1 MVYFIRLPDRVI
13 SGPWMK
19 IALCSDWVYP
29 SVGGVQSHIL
39 GLAGQLRE
47 MGHEVVIVTK
57 EMDRSDAQ
65 GDPYP
70 EGVREVRAKRL
81 TEPEHVLM
89 PPSPRDLRN
98 LLRREGFDVVHAH
111 HAFTPTPLLSLEA
124 ADRLGVPSV
133 LTNHSITFANS
144 SDLIWGPV
152 SQVLPFK
159 RYINLANR
167 VIAVSG
173 SAAEFIERFMDGGRP
188 VVIPNGVDVGRFHEP
203 KPVQRSVVDPGRFE
217 HPMIFGVGR
226 LAFRKGFHLLVE
238 SMPRVLRRH
247 LEARLYVA
255 GRGMMMGFLGL
266 LIESLDLQGKVNLM
280 GYVSDEALPWLY
292 RMCDVFVLPSVSAEA
307 FGITLIE
314 AMAAGRP
321 VVASRIGGVPEIID
335 DGVNGLLFEPWD
347 SSGLSEAVNTIL
359 ENPKLAEDLG
369 MRAHRSAEENY
380 SWPRVARRIEE
391 VYMEVVG

>member
-1 MVYFIRLPDRVI
+1 V
-13 SGPWMK
+13 K

-39 GLAGQLRE
+39 GLAGQLKE

-57 EMDRSDAQ
+57 EMERSEAQ
-65 GDPYP
+65 GDLYP

-81 TEPEHVLM
+81 TAPEHVLM

-98 LLRREGFDVVHAH
+98 LIRREGFDVVHAH

-133 LTNHSITFANS
+133 LTNHSITFAYS

-152 SQVLPFK
+152 SQLLPFK
-159 RYINLANR
+159 RYINMADR
-167 VIAVSG
+167 VVAVSE
-173 SAAEFIERFMDGGRP
+173 SAAEFIERFMDGGQAT
-188 VVIPNGVDVGRFHEP
+188 VIPNGVDVGRFHDP
-203 KPVQRSVVDPGRFE
+203 RPVDSGVVDPGGLE
-217 HPMIFGVGR
+217 HPMVFGVGR

-247 LEARLYVA
+247 PGARLYVA
-255 GRGMMMGFLGL
+255 GKGIMAGFLGL
-266 LIESLDLQGKVNLM
+266 LVESLDLQDAVTFM
-280 GYVSDEALPWLY
+280 GYVSEEALPWLY
-292 RMCDVFVLPSVSAEA
+292 RLCDVFVLPSVSAES

-321 VVASRIGGVPEIID
+321 VVASRIGGVPEIVD

-347 SSGLSEAVNTIL
+347 SRGLSEAVNTL
-359 ENPKLAEDLG
+359 LGDPELAADLG
-369 MRAHRSAEENY
+369 RRAHESAEENY
-380 SWPRVARRIEE
+380 SWPKVARRIEE
-391 VYMEVVG
+391 VYMEVAG

>member
-1 MVYFIRLPDRVI
+1 V
-13 SGPWMK
+13 K

-39 GLAGQLRE
+39 GLAGQLKE

-57 EMDRSDAQ
+57 EMERSEAQ
-65 GDPYP
+65 GDLYP

-81 TEPEHVLM
+81 TAPEHVLM

-98 LLRREGFDVVHAH
+98 LIKQEGFDVVHAH

-133 LTNHSITFANS
+133 LTNHSITFAYS

-152 SQVLPFK
+152 SQLLPFK
-159 RYINLANR
+159 RYINMADR
-167 VIAVSG
+167 VVAVSG
-173 SAAEFIERFMDGGRP
+173 SAAEFIERFMDEGRAK
-188 VVIPNGVDVGRFHEP
+188 VIPNGVDVGRFHDP
-203 KPVQRSVVDPGRFE
+203 GAAYRMAVDPGSFE
-217 HPMIFGVGR
+217 HPMVFGVGR

-247 LEARLYVA
+247 PGARLYVA
-255 GRGMMMGFLGL
+255 GKGIMAGFLGL
-266 LIESLDLQGKVNLM
+266 LVESLDLQDKVTLM
-280 GYVSDEALPWLY
+280 GYVTDDALPWLY
-292 RMCDVFVLPSVSAEA
+292 RLCDVFVLPSVSAES

-321 VVASRIGGVPEIID
+321 VVASRIGGVPEIVD

-347 SSGLSEAVNTIL
+347 SRGLSEAVNAL
-359 ENPKLAEDLG
+359 LGDPELAADLG
-369 MRAHRSAEENY
+369 RRAHESAEENY
-380 SWPRVARRIEE
+380 SWPKVARRIEE
-391 VYMEVVG
+391 VYMEVAG

>member
-1 MVYFIRLPDRVI
+1 M
-13 SGPWMK
+13 MK
-19 IALCSDWVYP
+19 IALCSDWVHP

-39 GLAGQLRE
+39 GLASQLKK
-47 MGHEVVIVTK
+47 MGHEVVVVTK
-57 EMDRSDAQ
+57 EMERNEGQ
-65 GDPYP
+65 GEAYP

-81 TEPEHVLM
+81 TAPEHVLM
-89 PPSPRDLRN
+89 PPDPRSLRG

-124 ADRLGVPSV
+124 AESLGVPSV
-133 LTNHSITFANS
+133 LTNHSITFASS

-159 RYINLANR
+159 RYINMADR

-173 SAAEFIERFMDGGRP
+173 SAAEFIERFMDGGRAT
-188 VVIPNGVDVGRFHEP
+188 VIPNGVDVGRFYDP
-203 KPVQRSVVDPGRFE
+203 SPMPVSVFDPGGLE
-217 HPMIFGVGR
+217 HPMILGVGR

-247 LEARLYVA
+247 PGARLYVA
-255 GRGMMMGFLGL
+255 GRGMMMGFLSL
-266 LIESLDLQGKVNLM
+266 LAESLDLGGRVKLM
-280 GYVSDEALPWLY
+280 GYVQDEALAWMYKL
-292 RMCDVFVLPSVSAEA
+292 CEVFVLPSVSAES

-347 SSGLSEAVNTIL
+347 SKGLAETLNNL
-359 ENPKLAEDLG
+359 LCDPDLAEDLG
-369 MRAHRSAEENY
+369 RRAHLSAEESY
-380 SWPRVARRIEE
+380 DWSKVARRIEE